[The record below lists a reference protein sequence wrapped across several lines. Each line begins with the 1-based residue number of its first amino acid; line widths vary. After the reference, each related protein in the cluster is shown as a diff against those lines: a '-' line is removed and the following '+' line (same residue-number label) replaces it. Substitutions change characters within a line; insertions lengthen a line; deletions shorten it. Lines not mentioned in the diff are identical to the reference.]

1 MEDRAEEKISYQK
14 SLSALFASSSML
26 AFGALSL
33 LNNFSL
39 DYYSVLIMLSIVV
52 PVSLSM
58 GFIGFVIGK
67 IFDEGENFHPFQRKK
82 KNAAPK
88 IDNAYKIQ
96 SMFAADAQTDD
107 ENLQSMFEQN
117 NETEEDEQNQ

>member
-1 MEDRAEEKISYQK
+1 MEDKTEEKISYQK
-14 SLSALFASSSML
+14 SLSTLFASSSML

-39 DYYSVLIMLSIVV
+39 DYYSILFMLSIVI

-67 IFDEGENFHPFQRKK
+67 IFDEGENFHPCEKVK
-82 KNAAPK
+82 KNITRK
-88 IDNAYKIQ
+88 IDNADKRE
-96 SMFAADAQTDD
+96 SMFSSEAVMQEASD
-107 ENLQSMFEQN
+107 SMFDES
-117 NETEEDEQNQ
+117 NETKEDEQDE

>member
-14 SLSALFASSSML
+14 SLSTLFASSSLL

-39 DYYSVLIMLSIVV
+39 DYYSILFMLSIVI
-52 PVSLSM
+52 PASLSM

-67 IFDEGENFHPFQRKK
+67 IFDKGENFHPFQKK
-82 KNAAPK
+82 KKLNRPT
-88 IDNAYKIQ
+88 IDNPYKIQ
-96 SMFAADAQTDD
+96 SMFVSDTTDD
-107 ENLQSMFEQN
+107 GIQSMFEN
-117 NETEEDEQNQ
+117 SGEAEESEQNE